1 MTIYRNFKQA
11 VQLLMRLRRRR
22 CLGIGARGMR
32 SGRVRAAR
40 RVDDNVA
47 SRHAA
52 ILDNVLDREL
62 VVASNSPMIVL
73 SKAVSELVAEV
84 NFPTTRGVPMVW
96 RDPDHAVPGQDF
108 AACSVHDGHEIEEA
122 APRGQEL
129 SLRLAALKA

>member
-11 VQLLMRLRRRR
+11 VQLLMRLRRRG
-22 CLGIGARGMR
+22 CLGIGARGTR

-40 RVDDNVA
+40 RVDDNV
-47 SRHAA
+47 AA